1 MADEEEE
8 EEKKKLHAKT
18 ISKVF
23 KFVAPFGLVVC
34 AVLKWLGI
42 LPGASIGEICM
53 VWAFVYGIGAG
64 TIDLN
69 LMFDKFTGA
78 GRAEDER

>member
-1 MADEEEE
+1 MPDEED
-8 EEKKKLHAKT
+8 EKKKFSAKV

-23 KFVAPFGLVVC
+23 KIVAASGLVLC
-34 AVLKWLGI
+34 AVLKWMGI
-42 LPGASIGEICM
+42 LPGASIGEICT
-53 VWAFVYGIGAG
+53 VWSVVYGLGAG

-69 LMFDKFTGA
+69 LMFDKFTGT

>member
-1 MADEEEE
+1 MADEE

-23 KFVAPFGLVVC
+23 KFVSPFGLVVC
-34 AVLKWLGI
+34 AVLKWMGI
-42 LPGASIGEICM
+42 LPGASIGEICT
-53 VWAFVYGIGAG
+53 VWSVVYGLGAG

-69 LMFDKFTGA
+69 LMFDKFTGT

>member
-8 EEKKKLHAKT
+8 KKKFSAKV

-23 KFVAPFGLVVC
+23 KFVAASGLVLC
-34 AVLKWLGI
+34 AVLKWMGI
-42 LPGASIGEICM
+42 LPGASIGEICT
-53 VWAFVYGIGAG
+53 VWSVVYGLGAG

-69 LMFDKFTGA
+69 LMFDKFTGT

>member
-8 EEKKKLHAKT
+8 KKKFSAKV

-23 KFVAPFGLVVC
+23 KIVAASGLVLC
-34 AVLKWLGI
+34 AVLKWMGI
-42 LPGASIGEICM
+42 LPGASIGEICT
-53 VWAFVYGIGAG
+53 VWAVVYGLGAG

-69 LMFDKFTGA
+69 LMFDKFTGT

>member
-1 MADEEEE
+1 MADEE

-23 KFVAPFGLVVC
+23 KIVAASGLVLC
-34 AVLKWLGI
+34 AVLKWMGI
-42 LPGASIGEICM
+42 LPGASIGEICT
-53 VWAFVYGIGAG
+53 VWSVVYGLGAG

-69 LMFDKFTGA
+69 LMFDKFTGT

>member
-1 MADEEEE
+1 MADEEK
-8 EEKKKLHAKT
+8 EKKKFSAKV

-23 KFVAPFGLVVC
+23 KVVAASGLLC
-34 AVLKWLGI
+34 AVLKWMGI
-42 LPGASIGEICM
+42 LPGASIGEICT
-53 VWAFVYGIGAG
+53 VWSVVYGLGAG

-69 LMFDKFTGA
+69 LMFDKFTGM